1 MKISEITV
9 ATLKEWLGIS
19 DGEDDILSAVLAA
32 AKQKAV
38 SFTGLTLDE
47 LEKYEDVSIAII
59 GICNDFYINNRP
71 DTAQIGMNPMSEM
84 ILQMYSENFL

>member
-1 MKISEITV
+1 MKVSEITV

-38 SFTGLTLDE
+38 SFTGMTLDE
-47 LEKYEDVSIAII
+47 LKK
-59 GICNDFYINNRP
+59 
-71 DTAQIGMNPMSEM
+71 
-84 ILQMYSENFL
+84 